1 MKWWVSQAVCLQGQD
16 DLLVGVEVVA
26 FGLAV
31 ELVGVV
37 AGVVEEGLGG
47 AGEGAA
53 WVPDEIDVIA
63 GAFVGEGDDA
73 RIFFADGEVFGPI
86 DAGDVGDDVAVAEI
100 LQTADEFLAAF
111 EDDVGLEIGFFAEDV
126 DGAQDV
132 FGFWRA
138 NEGGVAEAGEIHRRI
153 AGDGAVQRGEDDVFI
168 GAEDVAGAFFGQG
181 AGVGDGE
188 IDIASEK
195 LGFEGGAGVDGVVY
209 DDVGVGF

>member
-73 RIFFADGEVFGPI
+73 RIFFCRWRGIRAD
-86 DAGDVGDDVAVAEI
+86 
-100 LQTADEFLAAF
+100 
-111 EDDVGLEIGFFAEDV
+111 
-126 DGAQDV
+126 
-132 FGFWRA
+132 
-138 NEGGVAEAGEIHRRI
+138 
-153 AGDGAVQRGEDDVFI
+153 
-168 GAEDVAGAFFGQG
+168 
-181 AGVGDGE
+181 
-188 IDIASEK
+188 
-195 LGFEGGAGVDGVVY
+195 
-209 DDVGVGF
+209 